1 MNHINQL
8 RTDRPIGIIGATGL
22 EIGLLK
28 KGIKLIEN
36 ERVGNSRFFR
46 GQFSGREVILAESGI
61 GYSHAKNACI
71 HMIERFS
78 PLMILSFG
86 LAGSVDMAME
96 VGDILLATHLLWVR
110 DTETL
115 EVEKTYTLDK
125 RLIDITSNILLKC
138 ALEFTLGKVLT
149 VPYFI
154 FTFEERYRIG
164 RELKVKVVEMEGAAI
179 AGEATEHRIP
189 LLILRM
195 ISDDMSTREIDYG
208 MVLGPMGKTTLKAAI
223 RFCLVYRRDL
233 REVFRFGRQ
242 LRRLGKNLSGIGAR
256 IVEDITPLTM
266 DTVQGMDLQ
275 VLKKKIP
282 CSYLHSNGRGTEVP

>member
-28 KGIKLIEN
+28 KGIKRIEK
-36 ERVGNSRFFR
+36 ERVGNSCFFR
-46 GQFSGREVILAESGI
+46 GQFSGGEVILVESGI

-71 HMIERFS
+71 HRIERFS
-78 PLMILSFG
+78 PLVILSFG
-86 LAGSVDMAME
+86 LAGSVDMATE
-96 VGDILLATHLLWVR
+96 VGDILLATHLLWVK

-115 EVEKTYTLDK
+115 EVEKTYALDK
-125 RLIDITSNILLKC
+125 GLIDINSNILDKSD
-138 ALEFTLGKVLT
+138 LEFTLGKVLT

-179 AGEATEHRIP
+179 AGEAIKHRIP
-189 LLILRM
+189 LLVLRM

-208 MVLGPMGKTTLKAAI
+208 MLVGPMGKTMLKAAV
-223 RFCLVYRRDL
+223 RFSLVHQRDL
-233 REVFRFGRQ
+233 LEVFRFGRQ
-242 LRRLGKNLSGIGAR
+242 LRRLGKSLSGIGAR
-256 IVEDITPLTM
+256 IVEEITPFPVYM
-266 DTVQGMDLQ
+266 V
-275 VLKKKIP
+275 
-282 CSYLHSNGRGTEVP
+282 R